1 MRHLLDTHALLFILS
16 APDELSAEAR
26 RIACREPGLCA
37 SMASLW
43 EIGIKQGL
51 GKLRLPLTIPEIER
65 QCLDR
70 AIRLLPITS
79 QAIER
84 TKTLPPIHRDPFDR
98 LLIAQALEEGLAIV
112 TRDRLIPQYPVQT
125 VW

>member
-1 MRHLLDTHALLFILS
+1 MRYLLDTHVLLFMLS
-16 APDELSAEAR
+16 APDELSAEAK
-26 RIACREPGLCA
+26 RIACREPGLFA

-51 GKLRLPLTIPEIER
+51 GKLRLQLTVPEIER
-65 QCLDR
+65 QCLERD
-70 AIRLLPITS
+70 IRLLPITS
-79 QAIER
+79 QSIER
-84 TKTLPPIHRDPFDR
+84 TKTIPSIHRDPFDR
-98 LLIAQALEEGLAIV
+98 LLVAQALEEGLAIV